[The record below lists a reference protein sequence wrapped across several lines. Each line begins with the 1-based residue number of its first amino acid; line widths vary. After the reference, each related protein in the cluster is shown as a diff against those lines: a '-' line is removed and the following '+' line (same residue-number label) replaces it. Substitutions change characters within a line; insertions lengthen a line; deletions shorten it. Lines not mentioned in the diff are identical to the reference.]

1 MGRVVLTQA
10 VTSTIP
16 NYLMQCVAL
25 PSKILQG
32 VDRLN
37 RNFMWGSSDR
47 KKKIHLIGWEKI
59 TRDKEVGELGI
70 QAAKSKNT
78 ALLAKLNWR
87 FKIEKLAL
95 WVRVLSHKYRGQR
108 SRPINLLKTTSY
120 SSTWAGIK
128 KGEDIISKGAKWV
141 VGKDSGLSLWF
152 DKWLTK
158 GTLRS
163 RISGPL
169 NRGEDK
175 VRLRDISSFL
185 G

>member
-1 MGRVVLTQA
+1 MAGWKANLLSFVGRVVLTQA

-87 FKIEKLAL
+87 FKTEKLAL

-108 SRPINLLKTTSY
+108 RDLLTFSKPPLTHPPGLVLRKVKTLLV
-120 SSTWAGIK
+120 K
-128 KGEDIISKGAKWV
+128 V
-141 VGKDSGLSLWF
+141 LSGL
-152 DKWLTK
+152 
-158 GTLRS
+158 
-163 RISGPL
+163 
-169 NRGEDK
+169 
-175 VRLRDISSFL
+175 L
-185 G
+185 GKTVAYLYGLING

>member
-10 VTSTIP
+10 MTSTIP
-16 NYLMQCVAL
+16 NYSMQCVAL

-87 FKIEKLAL
+87 FKTENSAL
-95 WVRVLSHKYRGQR
+95 WVCVLSHKY
-108 SRPINLLKTTSY
+108 
-120 SSTWAGIK
+120 
-128 KGEDIISKGAKWV
+128 
-141 VGKDSGLSLWF
+141 
-152 DKWLTK
+152 
-158 GTLRS
+158 
-163 RISGPL
+163 
-169 NRGEDK
+169 
-175 VRLRDISSFL
+175 
-185 G
+185 